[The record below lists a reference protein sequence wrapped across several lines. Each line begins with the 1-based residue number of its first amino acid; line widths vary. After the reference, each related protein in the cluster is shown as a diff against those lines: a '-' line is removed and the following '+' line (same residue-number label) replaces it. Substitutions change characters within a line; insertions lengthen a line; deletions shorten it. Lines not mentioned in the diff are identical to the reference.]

1 MVGAAL
7 VAGALVTSGV
17 LADAALVAGELGAL
31 VLAATEVEGGVDVD
45 VVDVDVDVVLEL
57 ANGAD
62 ASGLESWSSRAHPA
76 INTTTTA
83 AAADSLR
90 TAAVFHDTRSGVIAT
105 PLVEPRSDRQNGA
118 PRRQHDPD
126 VLEFVGSNGHEHE
139 TDEC

>member
-7 VAGALVTSGV
+7 VAGALVASGV
-17 LADAALVAGELGAL
+17 LAGAALVAGELGVLLL
-31 VLAATEVEGGVDVD
+31 VGTVVEGE
-45 VVDVDVDVVLEL
+45 VVVEVVDVDVVLEV

-62 ASGLESWSSRAHPA
+62 ASGLESWSSRAHPV